1 MTLLQSDDYRKATFV
16 CDFAMLSV
24 ALIERHGNVAAA
36 TADLSDLPLRVAL
49 PHMVS
54 TIGETPEADDDDDDD
69 SGAAAAAA
77 PQEITI
83 EHTDWVK
90 HGEASLKVWDGVDLT
105 DTVEGEAQSIET
117 KLRAL
122 VDSYALT
129 GDAGIPFIQAS
140 EDTEALLLKASPNFK
155 AFQAILDL
163 SNQDTSGKAVAF
175 RCAANS
181 IDRSV
186 HLSHE
191 RLFLWRRCIS
201 HLP

>member
-1 MTLLQSDDYRKATFV
+1 MQSEDYRKATFV

-24 ALIERHGNVAAA
+24 ALIEQHGNLAAA
-36 TADLSDLPLRVAL
+36 APDLSNLTLRVAL
-49 PHMVS
+49 PHMVN
-54 TIGETPEADDDDDDD
+54 TIGEAPEVDDG
-69 SGAAAAAA
+69 GAAAAAA
-77 PQEITI
+77 PQEITF
-83 EHTDWVK
+83 EHTNWVK
-90 HGEASLKVWDGVDLT
+90 HGEGSLKVWDGVDLS

-122 VDSYALT
+122 VASYALT
-129 GDAGIPFIQAS
+129 GEEGIPFIIAS
-140 EDTEALLLKASPNFK
+140 QDTEALLLKASPNFK

-163 SNQDTSGKAVAF
+163 SNQDTSGKAAAF
-175 RCAANS
+175 RCVANC

-191 RLFLWRRCIS
+191 WLFLWRRCIS